1 MLLLGNLDFEILL
14 YNLYN
19 FLGGGPLSGS
29 PGCYQNLSLIR
40 LTTELIKQHFY
51 GKPDN
56 QKWIIV
62 DMGVTFADDTIPGI
76 DLIYPDPGF
85 IIDKKE
91 DLLGIILTHAHEDHI
106 GAIAHIWP
114 KLKCKI
120 YATPFT
126 AVLINEKFKEKKIDI
141 SKELKIVQLNST
153 LDLDPFKIEFVTLT
167 HSILEP
173 NGLKIETP
181 VGNILHTG
189 DWKCDPDPLIG
200 ENINSK
206 RLKEIGDEGV
216 LAMICD
222 STNVFSAGRA
232 GSELDVRNN
241 LLKVMQR
248 LNKRIIITSFASNV
262 ARMETAF
269 YCAEKTGRQIALV
282 GRSMHRIY
290 KAARQCGYLNNV
302 IEPLDARDVKNIA
315 REKIVYLCTGSQG
328 EPMGAMN
335 RIANYIHPDVFI
347 ERGDTVIFSS
357 KIIPG
362 NEKKLYKLHN
372 QLVKEGIEV
381 ISEENEYIHVSGHP
395 NREDLKDMYN
405 WIKPKC
411 VIPVHGEHRHM
422 IEHINFA
429 KEMQVP
435 YPVKVENGDIVR
447 IYPGNKPEVFDKA
460 PSGKLYVDGNISVE
474 EDSQSIK
481 ERKNLSANGFIE
493 ATILI
498 TPKGNIHNRPLLT
511 FRGLPIYE
519 KEEFLYELEDEIEKT
534 TRSFSL
540 NNKKQETN
548 LIDALKTT
556 CRKFTKEKTG
566 KRPLTN
572 INLVRI

>member
-1 MLLLGNLDFEILL
+1 MKEELIFCP
-14 YNLYN
+14 
-19 FLGGGPLSGS
+19 LGGSGEI
-29 PGCYQNLSLIR
+29 GMNMNL
-40 LTTELIKQHFY
+40 FAY
-51 GKPDN
+51 GKPEN
-56 QKWIIV
+56 QKWIVV
-62 DMGVTFADDTIPGI
+62 DIGVTFADDSIPGI

-126 AVLINEKFKEKKIDI
+126 SVLINEKFKEKKIDI
-141 SKELKIVQLNST
+141 TNYLKIVELNSIIN
-153 LDLDPFKIEFVTLT
+153 LDPFKIEFVTLT

-200 ENINSK
+200 ENINTK
-206 RLKEIGDEGV
+206 RLKEIGKEGV
-216 LAMICD
+216 ITMICD
-222 STNVFSAGRA
+222 STNVFSPGRA
-232 GSELDVRNN
+232 GSELDVRKNM
-241 LLKVMQR
+241 LKVLER
-248 LNKRIIITSFASNV
+248 LNKRVIITSFASNV
-262 ARMETAF
+262 ARMESAF
-269 YCAEKTGRQIALV
+269 YCAEKVGRQIALV

-290 KAARQCGYLNNV
+290 KAAKQCGYLNNV
-302 IEPLDARDVKNIA
+302 IDPLDARDAKNIS
-315 REKIVYLCTGSQG
+315 RDKIVYLCTGSQG
-328 EPMGAMN
+328 EPMGAMT
-335 RIANYIHPDVFI
+335 RISNYTHPDVFI
-347 ERGDTVIFSS
+347 EKDDAVIFSS

-381 ISEENEYIHVSGHP
+381 ISEESEYIHVSGHP
-395 NREDLKDMYN
+395 NRDDLKDMYN
-405 WIKPKC
+405 WIKPKS

-422 IEHINFA
+422 LEHINFA

-435 YPVKVENGDIVR
+435 YPIKVENGDIVR
-447 IYPGNKPEVFDKA
+447 IYPGKKPEVFDKA
-460 PSGKLYVDGNISVE
+460 PSGRIYLDGSISVE

-481 ERKNLSANGFIE
+481 ERKNVSVNGFIE

-511 FRGLPIYE
+511 FRGLPIND
-519 KEEFLYELEDEIEKT
+519 KEIFQNDLEDELEKT
-534 TRSFSL
+534 VKIFSL

-548 LIDALKTT
+548 LIDALKST
-556 CRKFTKEKTG
+556 CRKFTKQKTG
-566 KRPLTN
+566 KRPLAN
-572 INLVRI
+572 VNLIRI

>member
-1 MLLLGNLDFEILL
+1 MKEELIFCP
-14 YNLYN
+14 
-19 FLGGGPLSGS
+19 LGGSGEI
-29 PGCYQNLSLIR
+29 GMNMNL
-40 LTTELIKQHFY
+40 FAY
-51 GKPDN
+51 GKPDK

-62 DMGVTFADDTIPGI
+62 DIGVTFADDRVPGI

-85 IIDKKE
+85 IIDKKD

-126 AVLINEKFKEKKIDI
+126 SVLITEKFKEKKIDI
-141 SKELKIVQLNST
+141 SGYLKIVELNSI
-153 LDLDPFKIEFVTLT
+153 LNLDPFKIEFVTLT

-206 RLKEIGDEGV
+206 RLKEIGKEGV
-216 LAMICD
+216 ITMICD

-241 LLKVMQR
+241 MLKVTER

-269 YCAEKTGRQIALV
+269 YCAEKIGRQIALV
-282 GRSMHRIY
+282 GRSMHRIF
-290 KAARQCGYLNNV
+290 KAAKQCGYLNNV
-302 IEPLDARDVKNIA
+302 IEPIDARDAKKIS
-315 REKIVYLCTGSQG
+315 RDKIVYLCTGSQG

-335 RIANYIHPDVFI
+335 RIANYTHPDVFI
-347 ERGDTVIFSS
+347 ERGDAVIFSS

-381 ISEENEYIHVSGHP
+381 ISEESEYIHVSGHP
-395 NREDLKDMYN
+395 NREDLRDMYN
-405 WIKPKC
+405 WIKPKS

-422 IEHINFA
+422 LEHINFA
-429 KEMQVP
+429 KEMKVP
-435 YPVKVENGDIVR
+435 YPIKVENGDIVR
-447 IYPGNKPEVFDKA
+447 LYPGNKPEVYDKA
-460 PSGKLYVDGNISVE
+460 PSGRIYVDGSISVE
-474 EDSQSIK
+474 EESQSIK
-481 ERKNLSANGFIE
+481 ERKNLSTNGFIE

-498 TPKGNIHNRPLLT
+498 TPKGNIHNRPLIT

-519 KEEFLYELEDEIEKT
+519 KEEFQNGLEDEIDKT
-534 TRSFSL
+534 VKTFSL

-548 LIDALKTT
+548 LIDALKST
-556 CRKFTKEKTG
+556 CRKFTKQKTG
-566 KRPLTN
+566 KRPLAN

>member
-1 MLLLGNLDFEILL
+1 MKEELIFCP
-14 YNLYN
+14 
-19 FLGGGPLSGS
+19 LGGSGEI
-29 PGCYQNLSLIR
+29 GMNMNL
-40 LTTELIKQHFY
+40 FAY
-51 GKPDN
+51 GKPEN

-62 DMGVTFADDTIPGI
+62 DIGVTFADDSIPGI

-91 DLLGIILTHAHEDHI
+91 DLLGIILTHGHEDHI

-114 KLKCKI
+114 NLKCNI

-126 AVLINEKFKEKKIDI
+126 SVLISEKFKEKKIEI
-141 SKELKIVQLNST
+141 TGYLKIVELNSI
-153 LDLDPFKIEFVTLT
+153 LNLDPFKVEFVTLT

-181 VGNILHTG
+181 VGSILHTG

-206 RLKEIGDEGV
+206 RLKEIGKEGV
-216 LAMICD
+216 IAMICD
-222 STNVFSAGRA
+222 STNVFSSGRA
-232 GSELDVRNN
+232 GSELDVRKNM
-241 LLKVMQR
+241 LKVMER

-262 ARMETAF
+262 ARMESAF
-269 YCAEKTGRQIALV
+269 YCAAKVGRQIALV

-290 KAARQCGYLNNV
+290 KAARQCGYLKNI
-302 IEPLDARDVKNIA
+302 IEPLDARDAKNIS
-315 REKIVYLCTGSQG
+315 RDKIVYLCTGSQG
-328 EPMGAMN
+328 ELMGAMN
-335 RIANYIHPDVFI
+335 RISNYTHPDVFI
-347 ERGDTVIFSS
+347 EKGDAVIFSS

-395 NREDLKDMYN
+395 NREDLRDMYN
-405 WIKPKC
+405 WIKPKS

-422 IEHINFA
+422 LEHINFA

-435 YPVKVENGDIVR
+435 YPIKVENGDIVR
-447 IYPGNKPEVFDKA
+447 LYPGKKPEVYDKA
-460 PSGKLYVDGNISVE
+460 PNGRIYVDGSISVE

-481 ERKNLSANGFIE
+481 ERKNVSANGFIE

-498 TPKGNIHNRPLLT
+498 TPKGNIHNRPILT

-519 KEEFLYELEDEIEKT
+519 KEEFQNGLEDEIEKT
-534 TRSFSL
+534 IKAFSL
-540 NNKKQETN
+540 KNKKQETN
-548 LIDALKTT
+548 LIDALKST
-556 CRKFTKEKTG
+556 CRKFTKQKTG
-566 KRPLTN
+566 KRPLAN